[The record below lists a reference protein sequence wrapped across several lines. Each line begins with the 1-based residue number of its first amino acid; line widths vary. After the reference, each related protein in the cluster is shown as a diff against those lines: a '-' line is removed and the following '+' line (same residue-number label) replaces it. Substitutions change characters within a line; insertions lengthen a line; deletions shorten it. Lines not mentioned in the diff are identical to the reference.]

1 MPTMDSTKMD
11 LENIMIIAID
21 EAKAS
26 LREGNSGF
34 GAVMAKAGRILTIL
48 YPQ

>member
-1 MPTMDSTKMD
+1 MDP
-11 LENIMIIAID
+11 ENFMKIAID

-34 GAVMAKAGRILTIL
+34 GAVIAKEGRILTRFD
-48 YPQ
+48 PQ